1 MRKIITSEYVTV
13 DGVMQAP
20 GDPKEFEY
28 GGWVFKLNDEQVV
41 KEGGKYASEQLFSCD
56 ALLLGRVTYEG
67 FAKAWPNMK
76 DDSGFANKMNSM
88 KKYVVSNTLD
98 KLEWSDSTLIKGDIV
113 EEILKLKQQPGKDIL
128 IYGSGELVNTLM
140 HNNLIDEHRLW
151 VYPVVLGSGKHLF
164 REGIDITTLKLVD
177 TKKFGGVILLCYQP
191 AK

>member
-20 GDPKEFEY
+20 GDPKEFKY
-28 GGWVFKLNDEQVV
+28 GGWVFKLNDEQAM

-56 ALLLGRVTYEG
+56 TLLLGRITYEG

-98 KLEWSDSTLIKGDIV
+98 KLEWSNSTLIKGNIV

-151 VYPVVLGSGKHLF
+151 VYPVVLGSGKRLF
-164 REGIDITTLKLVD
+164 REGVDITTLKLVD